1 MSSTLGDKT
10 NLFKPSLA
18 SLLQQSLNTLTVHF
32 NRNIYTAVQSPTHV
46 AETQELKL
54 NVLHLINAAK
64 YLGNVWLFSQQQYR
78 ACSKLRHTL

>member
-1 MSSTLGDKT
+1 MSSTLRDKT
-10 NLFKPSLA
+10 NLFKTSLA

-32 NRNIYTAVQSPTHV
+32 NRNIYTAVQSPSHG

-64 YLGNVWLFSQQQYR
+64 YLGNV
-78 ACSKLRHTL
+78 